1 MASKIIR
8 STVCGYL
15 FLKGF
20 STVNF
25 VLAWTTDQ
33 SNLIIL
39 GSTTYNTLQVRM
51 PMGDSNSTLLHLIVR
66 VRDIFDSVIEMNM
79 SPISVL
85 PDTVDL
91 TEFMTTV
98 QSTFNNTINDS
109 RITSN
114 PFIQILYGNGYQND
128 ICQWLISISRVMNQ
142 EAKENL
148 LQAIESMSSYI
159 HAIVLNLSLFV
170 DNIPAVSISVSSL
183 NEMYNIVRSKERIHL
198 FE

>member
-15 FLKGF
+15 FLKVF
-20 STVNF
+20 STVSF

-170 DNIPAVSISVSSL
+170 DNIPAVSVSVSSL
-183 NEMYNIVRSKERIHL
+183 NEIVCSKESIHL

>member
-1 MASKIIR
+1 M
-8 STVCGYL
+8 L
-15 FLKGF
+15 GF
-20 STVNF
+20 
-25 VLAWTTDQ
+25 TTQ
-33 SNLIIL
+33 
-39 GSTTYNTLQVRM
+39 NTFHARM
-51 PMGDSNSTLLHLIVR
+51 PMGDSNSTILHLIVR

-79 SPISVL
+79 SSISVL

-128 ICQWLISISRVMNQ
+128 ICQWLISISRVLNNQ
-142 EAKENL
+142 AKQNL

-170 DNIPAVSISVSSL
+170 DNIPAVSVSVSSL
-183 NEMYNIVRSKERIHL
+183 NEIVCSKESIHS